1 MFLGD
6 NVILGVTVGPGV
18 GVGVGV
24 GVGFGRVVSVMT
36 LELALIPEA
45 L

>member
-6 NVILGVTVGPGV
+6 NVTLGLTVGPGV

-24 GVGFGRVVSVMT
+24 GVGFARVVSVMT
-36 LELALIPEA
+36 LELALVPEA